1 MAKDIEKVQKMETNE
16 NESKTTIE
24 ELVKKFG
31 DELGEQLYKLNNLG
45 AEFSMQYII
54 FDGHITQNAFC
65 GKIKCYNKYAWPS
78 VSLPCEVSL
87 LSYSKIKNEI
97 QKQLSSN
104 KSALIRISDN
114 KVQLKINKK
123 TFALYKF

>member
-1 MAKDIEKVQKMETNE
+1 MTKDIEKVQKMETNE

-45 AEFSMQYII
+45 TEFSMQYII

-65 GKIKCYNKYAWPS
+65 GKIKCHNKYAWPS

-87 LSYSKIKNEI
+87 LSYSKIKKEI
-97 QKQLSSN
+97 QQLSDN